1 MYVHTYTHTHSHTTR
16 ACMHTPHTHHTYH
29 THTTH
34 IPHTHTHTHTH
45 TYTYTLHTRTHH
57 IHTTHTTHTPHIPHT
72 HTHIRTPYTHRTHT
86 LHTTPIFPSFL
97 CVGSTPL
104 DLFKFYIEEL
114 KVRYHD
120 QKKIIKDILRD
131 GNFAVETVTPY
142 EEFQKTLLSDSRS
155 NACDLENMKLV
166 FESVSGCEGG
176 WSGSQWGVRCV

>member
-1 MYVHTYTHTHSHTTR
+1 
-16 ACMHTPHTHHTYH
+16 MHT
-29 THTTH
+29 
-34 IPHTHTHTHTH
+34 
-45 TYTYTLHTRTHH
+45 
-57 IHTTHTTHTPHIPHT
+57 HTTHTTH
-72 HTHIRTPYTHRTHT
+72 
-86 LHTTPIFPSFL
+86 IFPPFL

-131 GNFAVETVTPY
+131 GNFAVETATPY

-176 WSGSQWGVRCV
+176 WSGSEWGVRCV

>member
-1 MYVHTYTHTHSHTTR
+1 MYTHTHI
-16 ACMHTPHTHHTYH
+16 H
-29 THTTH
+29 THTSM
-34 IPHTHTHTHTH
+34 
-45 TYTYTLHTRTHH
+45 H
-57 IHTTHTTHTPHIPHT
+57 IHTTHTTH
-72 HTHIRTPYTHRTHT
+72 
-86 LHTTPIFPSFL
+86 IFPPFL

-131 GNFAVETVTPY
+131 GNFAVETATPY

-166 FESVSGCEGG
+166 FESVSG
-176 WSGSQWGVRCV
+176 V

>member
-1 MYVHTYTHTHSHTTR
+1 MYTHAHMHTHTTHHTHTAHIPHMHMHTHTTHTHAQTHKH
-16 ACMHTPHTHHTYH
+16 AHTHHTHTTH

-34 IPHTHTHTHTH
+34 I
-45 TYTYTLHTRTHH
+45 
-57 IHTTHTTHTPHIPHT
+57 
-72 HTHIRTPYTHRTHT
+72 
-86 LHTTPIFPSFL
+86 FPPFL

-131 GNFAVETVTPY
+131 GNFAVETATPY

-176 WSGSQWGVRCV
+176 WSGSQWGVRWV